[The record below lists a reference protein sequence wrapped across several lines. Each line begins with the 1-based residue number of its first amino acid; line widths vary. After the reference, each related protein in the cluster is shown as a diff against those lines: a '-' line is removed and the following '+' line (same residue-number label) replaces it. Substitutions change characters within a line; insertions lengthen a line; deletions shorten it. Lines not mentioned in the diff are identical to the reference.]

1 MTRTLLSALALA
13 SLLLVALSAP
23 FALALDEAERLWLVG
38 EQASADG
45 LHPLARRVLE
55 RFIAEYPNDPRLPS
69 AVLLVGRARLALG
82 DADLALEAFRRFRTL
97 APPARRL
104 EGRFWEAEA
113 LYRVKRFAEAR
124 AAYDDV
130 MRQDAASPLAPDA
143 AYGLALSDLEL
154 RRPEAAAKAL
164 RDLVTTWPEH
174 PQAPSAS
181 FYLAQTLFEL
191 KRYADALPLL
201 TGFATKYPKHRLV
214 PDAQYLLG
222 STRLAMGD
230 REVGVND
237 LKAFVAAYPS
247 HQLAPAA
254 RQTITATLAK
264 HGNRT
269 QQQGAYAQLMQQSPP
284 TPEAFYDAGLIAGR
298 IGQRRSRPGSASR
311 PRAARSARDAT
322 PARARPARR
331 ARRAAGPGA
340 GGDRATA
347 GSAAAG
353 SDCARALRRG
363 TDRETADRRR
373 GLAAAAFTLGAPDDA
388 AGAHRGADGRQA
400 DCPPRSAGHPRMRR
414 CGARHRVEG
423 PRVRARALRQER
435 VLRRG
440 PGSRSGGPPRLGS
453 RLRGGSA
460 LLARRDL
467 LSARPIPAGGRAL
480 PSGCQWPEDLGVR
493 SLEPA
498 FERLDRAS
506 AQPDGARARHLHPV
520 PDGDAVRA
528 GGLGAAR
535 SRARQLRA
543 RSARRGGGG
552 MDSTRVSRR
561 SGPARARRFVL
572 ARRGARARRPVRAI
586 GSRAHPVRPG
596 GAAPAAGGGLGAA
609 RLVEPGG
616 RALS

>member
-1 MTRTLLSALALA
+1 MTRTLLSVLALA

-97 APPARRL
+97 APPARRP

-143 AYGLALSDLEL
+143 AYGLALSELEL

-269 QQQGAYAQLMQQSPP
+269 QQQSAYAQLMQQSPP

-298 IGQRRSRPGSASR
+298 IGQLQNQETAWRRLRKEFPSHPLAHQAALELA
-311 PRAARSARDAT
+311 RAAFKRKSWQDA
-322 PARARPARR
+322 
-331 ARRAAGPGA
+331 AAQA
-340 GGDRATA
+340 KAATA
-347 GSAAAG
+347 SN
-353 SDCARALRRG
+353 D
-363 TDRETADRRR
+363 
-373 GLAAAAFTLGAPDDA
+373 
-388 AGAHRGADGRQA
+388 
-400 DCPPRSAGHPRMRR
+400 
-414 CGARHRVEG
+414 
-423 PRVRARALRQER
+423 
-435 VLRRG
+435 
-440 PGSRSGGPPRLGS
+440 
-453 RLRGGSA
+453 
-460 LLARRDL
+460 
-467 LSARPIPAGGRAL
+467 
-480 PSGCQWPEDLGVR
+480 
-493 SLEPA
+493 
-498 FERLDRAS
+498 
-506 AQPDGARARHLHPV
+506 
-520 PDGDAVRA
+520 DAVRA
-528 GGLGAAR
+528 EALLLEGESELKLNRPRDAAKSFEAVGAVKNLEAGDRYRALAGLGLAR
-535 SRARQLRA
+535 EQLGELRA
-543 RSARRGGGG
+543 ALTAYESVASKSPDVTLRDWAR
-552 MDSTRVSRR
+552 D
-561 SGPARARRFVL
+561 RA
-572 ARRGARARRPVRAI
+572 
-586 GSRAHPVRPG
+586 
-596 GAAPAAGGGLGAA
+596 AAVKA
-609 RLVEPGG
+609 RLSKSSTSGEK
-616 RALS
+616 RS